1 MKKLIFFSLILA
13 LPSALLACPFC
24 FRLGPF
30 RLGLVWGAVLLLPVP
45 FLVGGA
51 LAWWV
56 WRTQKKQK
64 DDPRHV
70 PEFKRDL
77 R

>member
-1 MKKLIFFSLILA
+1 MKRLGPILWMLA
-13 LPSALLACPFC
+13 IPSALQACPFC

-56 WRTQKKQK
+56 WRSQNEIVK
-64 DDPRHV
+64 DEPRHIQ
-70 PEFKRDL
+70 D
-77 R
+77 